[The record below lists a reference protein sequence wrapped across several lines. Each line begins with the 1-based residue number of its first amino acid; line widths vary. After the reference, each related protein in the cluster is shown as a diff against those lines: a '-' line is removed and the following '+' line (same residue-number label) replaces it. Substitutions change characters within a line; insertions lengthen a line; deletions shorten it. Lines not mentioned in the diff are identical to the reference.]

1 MWHIQLRDVPM
12 WWLIY
17 RRDDNI
23 VGIAIVEAPSLY
35 HARMRAAVAGIG
47 KAAEFSES
55 LEINAAH
62 VRAIPQELIGKLL
75 SPQQAAELKG
85 RLLDGGPIGES
96 PPVTPLQEIA
106 VSIET
111 ELEPS
116 GEVRAAITSDA
127 T

>member
-1 MWHIQLRDVPM
+1 MRHIRFQEVLV

-17 RRDDNI
+17 RRDDKI

-47 KAAEFSES
+47 KAADFSEG
-55 LEINAAH
+55 LEIDAAH

-75 SPQQAAELKG
+75 SPEQAAELKG
-85 RLLDGGPIGES
+85 RLSNGGPVGES
-96 PPVTPLQEIA
+96 PSITPLHETA
-106 VSIET
+106 VSQT
-111 ELEPS
+111 ELERA
-116 GEVRAAITSDA
+116 GEAQAAITRDA